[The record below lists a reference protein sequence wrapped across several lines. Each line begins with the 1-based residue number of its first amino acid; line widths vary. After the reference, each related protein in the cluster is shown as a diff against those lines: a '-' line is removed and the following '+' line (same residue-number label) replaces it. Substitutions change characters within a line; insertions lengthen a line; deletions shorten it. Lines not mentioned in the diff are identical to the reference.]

1 MRTLIDSLLTCRVP
15 FLHFNRD
22 GQVLT
27 RSPEARRVLHDDD
40 SHIVDALSKL
50 ARDHS
55 RTAPM
60 LGTPSEFALHLTD
73 GMPVDMTALPLRS
86 STGDLQFIVV
96 LAEPSTVDDTDA
108 NANAVPHAEQWYD
121 DRRLTGRERQIA
133 GLVATGKASPLIAQS
148 LGISVHTVR
157 RHTERVFMKLG
168 VSSRAELARRIGQF
182 NKKSSSRQTKGTK
195 ET

>member
-15 FLHFNRD
+15 FLHFNRE

-50 ARDHS
+50 AREHA

-96 LAEPSTVDDTDA
+96 LAEPSGVEEAAA
-108 NANAVPHAEQWYD
+108 NAIPHAEQWYD
-121 DRRLTGRERQIA
+121 DRRLTQRERQIA
-133 GLVATGKASPLIAQS
+133 GLVATGKASPLIAAS

-182 NKKSSSRQTKGTK
+182 NKKPSSRQLKATK